1 MLIHVVSTAVVFML
15 TALGVKRAAP
25 RLPRPRA
32 HNFKRLVRPTPASSE
47 QPEAN
52 SVLNY
57 VAVAKPPSP
66 DAKMAARHE
75 PEPPP

>member
-1 MLIHVVSTAVVFML
+1 MLISVVSTTIAFIL
-15 TALGVKRAAP
+15 TAFKARGAAP
-25 RLPRPRA
+25 RLPRV
-32 HNFKRLVRPTPASSE
+32 HNFKRLVRPASASS
-47 QPEAN
+47 QPPEAN

-57 VAVAKPPSP
+57 VAVAKRPSP